1 MRFGRRCAIVFVQ
14 NWNFAPPSKDRKKK
28 TVVKERA
35 SLGTTHS
42 ELFGCFAT
50 LRPFVLALA
59 RDGKADACFEDAVAA
74 LTNVKPPAEARK
86 WVELEGAHKGWA
98 TTKRCAGRFT
108 PKLPPSEAKA
118 DDAKLSYAAWLAGCI
133 DGLAAAS
140 DVEINLMTCSVH
152 KSNCR
157 DALTHWLICAQ
168 VRVCR
173 ALAEAQDPRGR
184 LHGAVGLRRVL
195 WRRGV
200 ARGPVRRDP
209 DVGDAKAPALRRA
222 AVRRRAG
229 AAAPPPISKSERV
242 AHGVDVGRRRSP

>member
-1 MRFGRRCAIVFVQ
+1 MVWFGLVLFRAFG
-14 NWNFAPPSKDRKKK
+14 PSL
-28 TVVKERA
+28 TCIGVKFLPAFRPF
-35 SLGTTHS
+35 SVP
-42 ELFGCFAT
+42 LFGCFAT

-108 PKLPPSEAKA
+108 PKLPPSEAKV

-140 DVEINLMTCSVH
+140 DVEINLMTCESVH

-157 DALTHWLICAQ
+157 DDADSLVDLSTGASLLYARGSSRSSRTTSRP
-168 VRVCR
+168 VRTSPS
-173 ALAEAQDPRGR
+173 ALAP
-184 LHGAVGLRRVL
+184 
-195 WRRGV
+195 
-200 ARGPVRRDP
+200 
-209 DVGDAKAPALRRA
+209 
-222 AVRRRAG
+222 RRRARSSAPKFKPRKCGNSVG
-229 AAAPPPISKSERV
+229 AWA
-242 AHGVDVGRRRSP
+242 